1 MVAPRAILFDFDY
14 TLADSSEGVIE
25 SVNRALESMGMQR
38 QPDAAIR
45 GTIGL
50 SLGRTFMDLTGGP
63 AARASQFSELFIQ
76 RADEVMADHT
86 SLLPDTRAAVTA
98 LAGRSHR
105 LGVVSTKFR
114 RRIETVLTRDG
125 LRAPFDVIIGG
136 EDVPAHKP
144 DPACLLAA
152 LAALDIRADEALY
165 VGDSEVDGEAA
176 SRAGMSFVGVLTG
189 MAPEASLTA
198 WGPVVVLPTVG
209 RLPEWLEGERND
221 P

>member
-14 TLADSSEGVIE
+14 TLADSSAGVIE
-25 SVNRALESMGMQR
+25 SVNWALESMGMAR
-38 QPDAAIR
+38 QADAAIR
-45 GTIGL
+45 RTVGL
-50 SLGRTFMDLTGGP
+50 SLGETFAKLTGGP
-63 AARASQFSELFIQ
+63 VAQAPQFSELFIR

-86 SLLPDTRAAVTA
+86 SLLPDTRAAVTT
-98 LAGRSHR
+98 LARRGHQ

-114 RRIETVLTRDG
+114 RRIETVLTRDS
-125 LRAPFDVIIGG
+125 LRAPFDIIVGG

-144 DPACLLAA
+144 NPACLFAA

-176 SRAGMSFVGVLTG
+176 SRARIPFVGVLTG
-189 MAPEASLTA
+189 MAAKSSLAA
-198 WGPVVVLPTVG
+198 WSPVAVLPTVG
-209 RLPEWLEGERND
+209 GLPEWLEGGRNE